1 MVLGERS
8 RCNSHSNIDYS
19 TNERPY
25 PYGSSALV
33 CCQCCLSTHSPCST
47 SLHRD
52 TTVDDVGSWLPIQPL
67 PLRRTHQVGAVLV
80 NSSQHNPFL
89 AIHPV
94 YYPWSRLLES
104 TPALVHSWVIL
115 LIHGR
120 NAIVGGLW
128 NLRQAS
134 SSNCLSYRLSHNSLV
149 FVPVI
154 VCGQR

>member
-8 RCNSHSNIDYS
+8 RCNSHSNLDYS
-19 TNERPY
+19 TNER

-47 SLHRD
+47 SLQRD
-52 TTVDDVGSWLPIQPL
+52 TTVDDVGSWVPIQHL

-120 NAIVGGLW
+120 NAIVGALW

-134 SSNCLSYRLSHNSLV
+134 SSICLSVQAES
-149 FVPVI
+149 
-154 VCGQR
+154 